1 VKKLFLLKR
10 SPVNSR
16 PVKKR
21 HAAIVSKS
29 PTGTRKHARYN
40 VAVPVKV
47 TTPGD
52 PAAPVFACTYE
63 VSREGCK
70 LTNAPGL
77 NTDQLVWLNRNN
89 RKAIYK
95 VVWASAQKNQVG
107 LQVITSRSERPI
119 WDDELVARL

>member
-1 VKKLFLLKR
+1 MKKLLLLKK
-10 SPVNSR
+10 SPAII

-21 HAAIVSKS
+21 EAKAVTKS
-29 PTGTRKHARYN
+29 PTGTRRHARYN

-52 PAAPVFACTYE
+52 PAPAVIACTYE

-70 LTNAPGL
+70 LSNPGFTL
-77 NTDQLVWLNRNN
+77 DQLVWLNRNN

-95 VVWASAQKNQVG
+95 VVWTSKHKNQAG
-107 LQVITSRSERPI
+107 LQVITSKTERPI
-119 WDDELVARL
+119 WDDELTARL

>member
-10 SPVNSR
+10 SRVSSHPI
-16 PVKKR
+16 KKR
-21 HAAIVSKS
+21 QAPIVSKS

-47 TTPGD
+47 TSPGD
-52 PAAPVFACTYE
+52 PAPAVVACTYE

-70 LTNAPGL
+70 LTNTPGL
-77 NTDQLVWLNRNN
+77 NMDQLVWLNRNN

-95 VVWASAQKNQVG
+95 VVWASAHKNQVG
-107 LQVITSRSERPI
+107 LQVITSKSERPI

>member
-1 VKKLFLLKR
+1 VKKLLLLKK
-10 SPVNSR
+10 R
-16 PVKKR
+16 PALVPAKR
-21 HAAIVSKS
+21 REASIIAKE

-52 PAAPVFACTYE
+52 PAPAVVACTYE

-70 LTNAPGL
+70 ISNPGL
-77 NTDQLVWLNRNN
+77 SLDQLVWLNRNN

-95 VVWASAQKNQVG
+95 VVWASQQKNQAG
-107 LQVITSRSERPI
+107 LQVITSKSERPI
-119 WDDELVARL
+119 WDDELSCKLT

>member
-1 VKKLFLLKR
+1 MKKLLLLKK
-10 SPVNSR
+10 SPVVV
-16 PVKKR
+16 PAKKR
-21 HAAIVSKS
+21 EVAIRTKE

-47 TTPGD
+47 TSPGD
-52 PAAPVFACTYE
+52 PAPPVVACTYE

-70 LTNAPGL
+70 ISNPGL
-77 NTDQLVWLNRNN
+77 TLDQLVWLNRNN

-95 VVWASAQKNQVG
+95 VVWASQQKNQVG

-119 WDDELVARL
+119 WDDELANKLN